1 MLESLRNQTPKTQA
15 DVLELLLTAYHR
27 LSTLLARTNQNEQTR
42 ATAEKALATAEK
54 LAVLDAANST
64 YQLNL
69 AEAYL
74 EWGDKGTDV
83 TSQKLAHFTH
93 SAEIARQLSAANPN
107 NARFLVPIIRAEDRI
122 GRLYLRIGNEN
133 CQDKKAT
140 QTAYQKALLH
150 CRMLL
155 ALTEKRAILEPENY
169 IARRSIIV
177 AQINLSEALRAN
189 NQSDEALSYANKG
202 LAGMQKIAASDSHNI
217 EAQTDLTE
225 VMQTVGEC
233 YMATGK
239 ISLALEKLRAA
250 QQILEGLIARDPNNE
265 ELKMLLKKLM
275 AKVKYPLK
283 INGAC

>member
-54 LAVLDAANST
+54 LAVLDPANST

-83 TSQKLAHFTH
+83 TAQKLAHFTH

-133 CQDKKAT
+133 CQDKKAA
-140 QTAYQKALLH
+140 QTAYQNALLH